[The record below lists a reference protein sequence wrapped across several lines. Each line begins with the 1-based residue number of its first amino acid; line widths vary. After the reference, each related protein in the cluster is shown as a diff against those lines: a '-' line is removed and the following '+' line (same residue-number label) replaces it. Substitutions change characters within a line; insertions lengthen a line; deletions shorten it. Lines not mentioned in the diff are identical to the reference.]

1 MANGEEGPAQRV
13 NNSEVAPEKKY
24 LVWGYGAVVVA
35 AIIALVL
42 SWISNVQI
50 EASEG
55 FAPFAV
61 IYIIAQAIERV
72 LQPFTT
78 FTVGAQEKS
87 EAKNELK
94 KAKSKRAAALTLN
107 EAGTAASET
116 EKAAAEQKKLEQIHA
131 DRSLVYWA
139 AATSLALL
147 VCGALKLGL
156 IQSVAH
162 LTNGGGLVRDIDV
175 IVTGIAVGSGTKP
188 LHDVISVIKSTK
200 QKAETAPATG

>member
-1 MANGEEGPAQRV
+1 MANEEGPAKRV
-13 NNSEVAPEKKY
+13 KDSEVAPEKKY
-24 LVWGYGAVVVA
+24 FLWGYGAVA
-35 AIIALVL
+35 AAAVLALVF
-42 SWISNVQI
+42 SWISNVNI

-78 FTVGAQEKS
+78 FTVGAQKKS
-87 EAKNELK
+87 EAKDALK
-94 KAKSKRAAALTLN
+94 KAKSKRAAALTLQ
-107 EAGTAASET
+107 EAGTAAAET
-116 EKAAAEQKKLEQIHA
+116 DKAAAEQATLEQLHA
-131 DRSLVYWA
+131 DRSMVYWA
-139 AATSLALL
+139 AATSMALL

-162 LTNGGGLVRDIDV
+162 LTGGGGLVRDIDI

-188 LHDVISVIKSTK
+188 LHDVISVIKNTK
-200 QKAETAPATG
+200 QKSETG